1 MSQLTVHDIV
11 GLSTYQNKIR
21 IPSGHELEV
30 DEKMKVPVWTTSTRP
45 SGPEIGLFGYN
56 TTLKVAEIY
65 DGNEWS
71 PIGTISRSG
80 TTIDTA
86 GYAASEVVAGLS
98 APTPQQRWINPDN
111 YSPFQI
117 YVCDN
122 LAGMGTVPSGG
133 PNWVNNITGCNI
145 ISKSIMNQTDS
156 MLIDYENYLKL
167 MNRLYGGTTQSPYIY
182 WTIWDQGNNN
192 ELIGITRTYFT
203 NGSFSTWR
211 DHHTGNNPP
220 LLSPY
225 GGSMVPHWD
234 VWGTQYLPGGAGSS
248 YTITNATN
256 SHVRSIPYR
265 NATHSGGPIP
275 GGNYNTSSYG
285 LHYKRMGNGE
295 HYPWRNSSDVN
306 TSEGYFY
313 PYSPGNTSFY
323 GYTGPSGTGIY
334 HYIFIAEN

>member
-65 DGNEWS
+65 DGSEWS

-145 ISKSIMNQTDS
+145 ISKSIMNQTES

-167 MNRLYGGTTQSPYIY
+167 MNWLYGGTTQSPYIY

-234 VWGTQYLPGGAGSS
+234 VWGTTFMNGGT
-248 YTITNATN
+248 YTISNDTSN
-256 SHVRSIPYR
+256 HVRSWDYYQS
-265 NATHSGGPIP
+265 NG
-275 GGNYNTSSYG
+275 SSKG
-285 LHYKRMGNGE
+285 LHYKRTGSGE
-295 HYPWRNSSDVN
+295 HYPWRNSSRVM

-313 PYSPGNTSFY
+313 PSSSRSLY
-323 GYTGPSGTGIY
+323 GWNASGSGTT
-334 HYIFIAEN
+334 HYIFVAEN